1 MIGSQITGRLVGKI
15 TEMYLLDMELIISVI
30 ASLVLL
36 AMTVLETHKVGFI
49 WGKIEMTAI
58 GLDEP

>member
-15 TEMYLLDMELIISVI
+15 TELYLLGMELIISVI

-49 WGKIEMTAI
+49 WGGKSN
-58 GLDEP
+58 